1 MIKSECINVDTK
13 IRKTMH
19 YVQLQCALFRIFSQ
33 VLCATF
39 TRCKK
44 IIVIYIV
51 CVKAVQKIVINI
63 YKIANINCKIK
74 YYTVIIA
81 FTIWKIIFHLN
92 KQIINIKSIVFKLY
106 SCWTYL
112 THHVNSAQNNNI
124 CVMEKCGKR
133 WLIVSMTHLFRSP
146 FSALWFH
153 PKWLWLRSTWHYKY
167 FETFLDWSVSKILF
181 SDWSIKSFEASNEPH
196 SVIHLFLTS

>member
-51 CVKAVQKIVINI
+51 IYICVKAVQKIVINI
-63 YKIANINCKIK
+63 DKIANINCKIK

-81 FTIWKIIFHLN
+81 FKI
-92 KQIINIKSIVFKLY
+92 
-106 SCWTYL
+106 
-112 THHVNSAQNNNI
+112 
-124 CVMEKCGKR
+124 
-133 WLIVSMTHLFRSP
+133 
-146 FSALWFH
+146 
-153 PKWLWLRSTWHYKY
+153 
-167 FETFLDWSVSKILF
+167 
-181 SDWSIKSFEASNEPH
+181 
-196 SVIHLFLTS
+196 